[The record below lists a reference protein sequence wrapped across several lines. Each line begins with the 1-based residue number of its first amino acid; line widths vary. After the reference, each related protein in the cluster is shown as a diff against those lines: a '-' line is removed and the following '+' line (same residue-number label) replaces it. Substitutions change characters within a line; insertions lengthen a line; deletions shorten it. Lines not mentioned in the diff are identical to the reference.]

1 VGELHGK
8 SSEGDVGSQV
18 VLCAVGNK
26 SEMMVSL
33 GWVFGD
39 LNECS
44 TERQV
49 EAMQSQQRAKQQVER
64 VSASGSVP
72 PDRDGRGSREFC
84 RWPQSAASE
93 VLEGFFYS
101 NFKF

>member
-39 LNECS
+39 LNESS

-49 EAMQSQQRAKQQVER
+49 EAMQS
-64 VSASGSVP
+64 
-72 PDRDGRGSREFC
+72 
-84 RWPQSAASE
+84 
-93 VLEGFFYS
+93 
-101 NFKF
+101 